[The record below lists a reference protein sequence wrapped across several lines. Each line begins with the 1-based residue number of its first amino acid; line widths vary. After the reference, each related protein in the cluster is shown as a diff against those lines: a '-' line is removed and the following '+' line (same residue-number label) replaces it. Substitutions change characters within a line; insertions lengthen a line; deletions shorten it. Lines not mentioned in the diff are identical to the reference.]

1 MYYRS
6 ANLSFQWNACVWV
19 RRKLGMPFDPVT
31 TSSDD
36 FIDPWAAP
44 ISRARSLW
52 CTVVDVECRVTIAAA
67 VEGTTVLNPAWEYVA
82 RIAGPSLSPETC
94 DGYVH
99 SRIIYIY
106 NIYKIYI
113 YIYNTYFHTKSDTK
127 SDDVGYR
134 VWYRIWYMK
143 LFGCYKSIQ
152 ELVQLIYRR
161 FRRDEGQLT
170 NCTVAWRNLPP
181 NHCGW
186 SRFLELLKLAYLR
199 TQPRS
204 LQLHCSSLNRISQ
217 GKEIKESVAKRVI
230 VIRRG
235 RFSWHHVPSCHAHS
249 WCLHVLLCFEWPG
262 WKEIDVLCFSLFHR
276 RWLNSYSRQGN
287 RLHDRNYMK
296 LHEITMMRKG
306 LEVRWQLWPHE

>member
-1 MYYRS
+1 MAMCIPELY
-6 ANLSFQWNACVWV
+6 CV
-19 RRKLGMPFDPVT
+19 
-31 TSSDD
+31 
-36 FIDPWAAP
+36 I
-44 ISRARSLW
+44 
-52 CTVVDVECRVTIAAA
+52 
-67 VEGTTVLNPAWEYVA
+67 
-82 RIAGPSLSPETC
+82 
-94 DGYVH
+94 
-99 SRIIYIY
+99 
-106 NIYKIYI
+106 
-113 YIYNTYFHTKSDTK
+113 YFHTKSDTK

-143 LFGCYKSIQ
+143 LFGCCKSIQ

-186 SRFLELLKLAYLR
+186 SRFLELLKLALR

-262 WKEIDVLCFSLFHR
+262 WKEIDVLCLSLFHR
-276 RWLNSYSRQGN
+276 RWLNSYPGKGIDYMIEIIWN
-287 RLHDRNYMK
+287 CMK
-296 LHEITMMRKG
+296 LLWWGKVSKYVDSFDLMSRTHHDVGLFCLFRNVRKDSIKDT
-306 LEVRWQLWPHE
+306 